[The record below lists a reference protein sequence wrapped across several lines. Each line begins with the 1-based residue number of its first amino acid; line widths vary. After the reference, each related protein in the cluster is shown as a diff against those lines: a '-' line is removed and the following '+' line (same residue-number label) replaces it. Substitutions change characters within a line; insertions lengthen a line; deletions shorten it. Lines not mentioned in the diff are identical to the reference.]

1 MLPELTQEITE
12 QETVTNAVIK
22 ILLVDDNADNL
33 LSMEVILEKEGY
45 SFYKAM
51 SGKEALRIL
60 LKEEDFSLILLD
72 VRMPIMDGY
81 ETAELIFQRDK
92 LKQIPIIFITAQDH
106 EEDSVFKGYQAGGV
120 DFIRKPINPGILKA
134 KVAVFADLYRKNR
147 QLRMQ
152 EERLQAINDDLILL
166 NEELEKRV
174 LQRTIELENANY
186 ELKSLN
192 ISKDKF
198 ISVISHDLRNPLTS
212 LLASS
217 ENLSRETEKLRPE
230 MVKKLSE
237 IIHRTSNK
245 ILKQLNELVEWAQ
258 NQRQK
263 TNFNPEK
270 IKLSQG
276 INESLDLLRTNAV
289 QKRLKFENNIDEH
302 IYINA
307 DPMMFR
313 SITQNL
319 VSNAIKFTQYGGK
332 SVEVSALR
340 VEDMIEISIQDF
352 GVGMSQ
358 QTQDMLFSTAA
369 RSTEG
374 TQSEK
379 GSGLGLML
387 VRDFVMQHG
396 GTIKVESNPGRGTCF
411 RFTMPGG

>member
-1 MLPELTQEITE
+1 
-12 QETVTNAVIK
+12 
-22 ILLVDDNADNL
+22 
-33 LSMEVILEKEGY
+33 
-45 SFYKAM
+45 
-51 SGKEALRIL
+51 
-60 LKEEDFSLILLD
+60 
-72 VRMPIMDGY
+72 
-81 ETAELIFQRDK
+81 
-92 LKQIPIIFITAQDH
+92 
-106 EEDSVFKGYQAGGV
+106 
-120 DFIRKPINPGILKA
+120 
-134 KVAVFADLYRKNR
+134 
-147 QLRMQ
+147 
-152 EERLQAINDDLILL
+152 
-166 NEELEKRV
+166 
-174 LQRTIELENANY
+174 
-186 ELKSLN
+186 
-192 ISKDKF
+192 
-198 ISVISHDLRNPLTS
+198 
-212 LLASS
+212 
-217 ENLSRETEKLRPE
+217 
-230 MVKKLSE
+230 
-237 IIHRTSNK
+237 
-245 ILKQLNELVEWAQ
+245 VEWAQ

-358 QTQDMLFSTAA
+358 QTQEMLFSTAA